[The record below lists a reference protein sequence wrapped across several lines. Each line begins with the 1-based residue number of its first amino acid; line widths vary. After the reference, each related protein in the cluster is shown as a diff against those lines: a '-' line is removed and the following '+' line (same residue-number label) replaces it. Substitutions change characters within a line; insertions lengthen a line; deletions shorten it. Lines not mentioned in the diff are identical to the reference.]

1 MFSVNPSGMRQ
12 EEWQG
17 NLGIRGICLQ
27 DSKLILKDSNKNNIM
42 LGPFEILAASYHTI
56 ERLKTILIVHI
67 IISNLIL

>member
-1 MFSVNPSGMRQ
+1 MFLVNPSGMRQ

-27 DSKLILKDSNKNNIM
+27 DSKLNLKDSNKNNIM

-56 ERLKTILIVHI
+56 ERRKTILMV
-67 IISNLIL
+67 SLFLI